1 MDLRNIHKAFG
12 INSNIASAYMLMLQ
26 YGRNSQTAL
35 GAFHRRFLIDLS
47 ENNCLNASKNF
58 GILRP
63 GHDEEVDEKDD
74 GGDEGEDADGQDCA
88 VLQDSD

>member
-12 INSNIASAYMLMLQ
+12 INSNMLMLQ

-47 ENNCLNASKNF
+47 ENNCLNANE
-58 GILRP
+58 I
-63 GHDEEVDEKDD
+63 D
-74 GGDEGEDADGQDCA
+74 GN
-88 VLQDSD
+88 

>member
-12 INSNIASAYMLMLQ
+12 INGNMASVYMLMLQ

-47 ENNCLNASKNF
+47 ENNCLNANE
-58 GILRP
+58 I
-63 GHDEEVDEKDD
+63 D
-74 GGDEGEDADGQDCA
+74 GN
-88 VLQDSD
+88 

>member
-1 MDLRNIHKAFG
+1 MDL
-12 INSNIASAYMLMLQ
+12 
-26 YGRNSQTAL
+26 SQ
-35 GAFHRRFLIDLS
+35 
-47 ENNCLNASKNF
+47 NKCLNANTIF